1 MKYLSLNLKDAR
13 NLCHAIIYA
22 NEQVMAS
29 DIPVYTRDTN
39 SDETYEL
46 NRSHDGAMCTIAY
59 QLLNM
64 FSNSITVEV
73 QPGCISSNREA
84 GYVLD
89 AQRHYMFGKLTDKI
103 EVVYEDDDSAKLIY
117 HR

>member
-1 MKYLSLNLKDAR
+1 MKSLNINLKDAR

-22 NEQVMAS
+22 NEQVMS
-29 DIPVYTRDTN
+29 SNIPVYTRDTD

-46 NRSHDGAMCTIAY
+46 NRHMDGAMCTIAY

-73 QPGCISSNREA
+73 QPGCISSNREVS
-84 GYVLD
+84 YILD
-89 AQRHYMFGKLTDKI
+89 AQRRYMFGKLTSKDKVI
-103 EVVYEDDDSAKLIY
+103 YEDDDSAKLIY

>member
-1 MKYLSLNLKDAR
+1 MKYLSLNLKEAR
-13 NLCHAIIYA
+13 NMCHAIIYA

-29 DIPVYTRDTN
+29 DIPVYTRDTD
-39 SDETYEL
+39 SDETFEL
-46 NRSHDGAMCTIAY
+46 NRSHDGTMCTIAY

-84 GYVLD
+84 SYILD
-89 AQRHYMFGKLTDKI
+89 AKRRYMFGTLTSKD